1 MSIKTETFRF
11 AVVSFHDLCIS
22 LPPQLVYLTALPK
35 PPASLIVTETTATS
49 VTLTWDSGNPE
60 PVSYYIIQYRAKVSD
75 NSFQEVR
82 SNDSSGSVC

>member
-1 MSIKTETFRF
+1 MNG
-11 AVVSFHDLCIS
+11 VLLS
-22 LPPQLVYLTALPK
+22 LPLVCLTALPK
-35 PPASLIVTETTATS
+35 PPTSLIVTETTATS

-60 PVSYYIIQYRAKVSD
+60 PVSYYVIQYRAKVSD